1 MPFSPCDKKNANKTD
16 HIETLVNNK
25 KEHVMI
31 MGRPNECLSINIWYT
46 LTNLNFTL
54 TNTYHVTSSTLQAR
68 EQRKSESYFWR
79 SCDALLRTYVINH
92 CSKWFDLKRNIYRIM

>member
-31 MGRPNECLSINIWYT
+31 MGRPNECLSINI
-46 LTNLNFTL
+46 
-54 TNTYHVTSSTLQAR
+54 
-68 EQRKSESYFWR
+68 
-79 SCDALLRTYVINH
+79 
-92 CSKWFDLKRNIYRIM
+92 